1 MRKVELRMNE
11 KEKYEVIK
19 ELVDHNGNKNRA
31 SKKLGISKRQ
41 VDRLIIKYKEKG
53 KSGFVHGNRSKKPVN
68 TLDKSISEDI
78 ILLYK
83 TKYYDFNF
91 NHFKEFLE
99 KKENI
104 KISYNFIY
112 KTLTNASIL
121 STKARRKTKRAY
133 IKNKLLSEKKINLAM
148 SDEQVKSIIN
158 HEIDLE
164 DSHPRSEKPKYFGEI
179 IEQDGSIHEWF
190 GGFKTC
196 LHLAIDKATSTI
208 VGAYFDK
215 QETLNGYYHVFYQIL
230 TNYGIPYKFLTDNRT
245 VFNYMSLNPDK
256 RTSDKD
262 VLTQYG
268 YACKQLGIDL
278 ETTSVSQAKG
288 LIERTNGTFQG
299 RLVQELRLN
308 NVNTIEEANNYLL
321 NVFVPYFNERFALD
335 YKKFESVFENSPSEE
350 KINYTLSI
358 LTPRK
363 IDNGNSIKYQNK
375 YYQPYLNDKLKCF
388 MPKTECLVIK
398 SFNGDL
404 LVTIDEQIFEL
415 KELSRNERFSKEFNE
430 HVEVKEKKKYIP
442 PMSHPWKLESFKKSL
457 STSICLSLIFL
468 FVSYQIYLDDIDV
481 NNAKHE

>member
-11 KEKYEVIK
+11 QEKYEVIK

-31 SKKLGISKRQ
+31 SKKLDLSRRQ
-41 VDRLIIKYKEKG
+41 IDRLIIKYKEKG
-53 KSGFVHGNRSKKPVN
+53 KAGFVHGNRTRKPVN
-68 TLDKSISEDI
+68 ALDNSISEDI

-91 NHFKEFLE
+91 SHFKEFL
-99 KKENI
+99 KKDENI
-104 KISYNFIY
+104 VVSYDFIY
-112 KTLTNASIL
+112 KNLTKAGIL
-121 STKARRKTKRAY
+121 SPKARKKTKREF
-133 IKNKLLSEKKINLAM
+133 KKKQLLEEKKINNAM
-148 SDEQVKSIIN
+148 SDEQINYIVN
-158 HEIDLE
+158 HEIALE
-164 DSHPRSEKPKYFGEI
+164 DSHPRGEKPKYFGEL

-215 QETLNGYYHVFYQIL
+215 QETLNGYYNVFHQIL
-230 TNYGIPYKFLTDNRT
+230 INYGIPYKFLTDNRT

-268 YACKQLGIDL
+268 YACKQLGVEL

-299 RLVQELRLN
+299 RLVSELRLN
-308 NVNTIEEANNYLL
+308 NITTIDKANKYLID
-321 NVFVPYFNERFALD
+321 VFVPYFNNRFALD
-335 YKKFESVFENSPSEE
+335 YKKFESVFEQAPVEE
-350 KINYTLSI
+350 KINYTLAV

-375 YYQPYLNDKLKCF
+375 YYQPYLNNQLKCF
-388 MPKTECLVIK
+388 IPKTDCLVIK
-398 SFNGDL
+398 AFNGDL
-404 LVTIDEQIFEL
+404 LVTIDEQVLEL
-415 KELSRNERFSKEFNE
+415 KELSRNERFSKEFD
-430 HVEVKEKKKYIP
+430 EVPLTKEKKKYIP
-442 PMSHPWKLESFKKSL
+442 PMTHPWKLSSFLKQIEKSHNQHQ
-457 STSICLSLIFL
+457 
-468 FVSYQIYLDDIDV
+468 Y
-481 NNAKHE
+481 A

>member
-11 KEKYEVIK
+11 QEKYEVIK

-31 SKKLGISKRQ
+31 SKKLGLSRRQ
-41 VDRLIIKYKEKG
+41 IDRLIIKYKEKG
-53 KSGFVHGNRSKKPVN
+53 KAGFVHGNRTRKPVN
-68 TLDKSISEDI
+68 ALDNSISEDI

-91 NHFKEFLE
+91 NHFKEFLKKDE
-99 KKENI
+99 KI
-104 KISYNFIY
+104 DVSYDFIY
-112 KTLTNASIL
+112 KSLTKADIL
-121 STKARRKTKRAY
+121 SPKARKKTKREF
-133 IKNKLLSEKKINLAM
+133 KKKQLLEEKKINNAM
-148 SDEQVKSIIN
+148 SDEQIDYIVN
-158 HEIDLE
+158 HEIALE
-164 DSHPRSEKPKYFGEI
+164 DSHPRGEKPKYFGEL

-215 QETLNGYYHVFYQIL
+215 QETLNGYYNVFHQIL
-230 TNYGIPYKFLTDNRT
+230 INYGIPYKFLTDNRT

-268 YACKQLGIDL
+268 YACKQLGVEL

-299 RLVQELRLN
+299 RLVSELRLN
-308 NVNTIEEANNYLL
+308 NITTIDKANKYLID
-321 NVFVPYFNERFALD
+321 VFVPYFNNRFALD
-335 YKKFESVFENSPSEE
+335 YKKFESVFEQAPVEE
-350 KINYTLSI
+350 KINYTLAV

-375 YYQPYLNDKLKCF
+375 YYQPYLNNQLKCF
-388 MPKTECLVIK
+388 IPKTDCLVIK
-398 SFNGDL
+398 AFNGDL
-404 LVTIDEQIFEL
+404 LVTIDEQILEL
-415 KELSRNERFSKEFNE
+415 KELSRNERFSKEFDE
-430 HVEVKEKKKYIP
+430 VIEVKEKKKYIP
-442 PMSHPWKLESFKKSL
+442 PMTHPWKLSSFLKQIEKSHNQHQ
-457 STSICLSLIFL
+457 
-468 FVSYQIYLDDIDV
+468 Y
-481 NNAKHE
+481 A